1 MPNGSYVTER
11 FYLCTFQLATKKAD
25 WSNSTAKQNNPTA
38 MRTRTIWLKLQYISF
53 LPYKT
58 WKLSSTIN
66 WLRTVS
72 TFLPYLPRNSQ
83 IIKFLKLL
91 RLIHKF
97 LNNRDYQLRDP
108 ANDCIS
114 INVTSY
120 DMITQSYSP
129 LTLSFITFETDS
141 WNQFIMKNLPDPL
154 TNKWKAVNVV
164 ANRVFFHVNH
174 LNIYWLILC
183 IFDLRDSFQ
192 WRKVEHFSN
201 KEHDNE
207 QPIENISL

>member
-1 MPNGSYVTER
+1 MSNGSYVTER
-11 FYLCTFQLATKKAD
+11 FYLYTLHLATKKAD
-25 WSNSTAKQNNPTA
+25 WSNSNAKQNNHTA

-66 WLRTVS
+66 WLRTVP

-83 IIKFLKLL
+83 IIKFEKLL
-91 RLIHKF
+91 PLIHKF
-97 LNNRDYQLRDP
+97 FNKRDYQLRDP

-120 DMITQSYSP
+120 DMITQSSYSP

-141 WNQFIMKNLPDPL
+141 WNQFIMKNLPDPQTSKKL
-154 TNKWKAVNVV
+154 
-164 ANRVFFHVNH
+164 
-174 LNIYWLILC
+174 
-183 IFDLRDSFQ
+183 SM
-192 WRKVEHFSN
+192 
-201 KEHDNE
+201 
-207 QPIENISL
+207 